1 MDGLKADL
9 YLLVSALADEPV
21 IWADQNSP
29 RPALPYWTMR
39 INTIPTLGSAVYGQG
54 VNALGDQS
62 ITRVNQATV
71 ALQRYGVDSEI
82 KCHALKSDLD
92 KMTVREAW
100 GLRQLACYDTGAVNN
115 ISTKLDNATIE
126 PRAAMDLFVRFGSR
140 VVDRV
145 GIIDTVQIEGQYP
158 DAISSEVI
166 DTVVS
171 TG

>member
-1 MDGLKADL
+1 MDGLKADI
-9 YLLVSALADEPV
+9 YALVSALADAQV

-39 INTIPTLGSAVYGQG
+39 INTIPTLGSAEYAQG
-54 VNALGDQS
+54 VSNDGDQT
-62 ITRVNQATV
+62 IWRVNQATV

-92 KMTVREAW
+92 KTTVREAW
-100 GLRQLACYDTGAVNN
+100 SLRQLACYDTGPVNN

-145 GIIDTVQIEGQYP
+145 GIIDTVMVEGQYEGS
-158 DAISSEVI
+158 DMI
-166 DTVVS
+166 DNVVA
-171 TG
+171 TGNI